1 MDTNNLY
8 VVQKPS
14 DSKFIIIEGE
24 SNAALLTFKLGY
36 DATYT
41 PFHKD
46 FDVFDDLQYACNKLG
61 LEYVPNQFVYVKSSM
76 CLNWPLCNTSLE
88 NKDIINNPHSVAP
101 CITKHLT
108 YDTLSPDTCLFTPF
122 IENHTIFLNINL
134 SLYGTYE
141 KDVSLILQKDILK
154 DFIGDV
160 LLVKIKQEGISMECK
175 THNTE
180 RIKVQSIC
188 EILQGSINDYDIYS
202 SKQDNIYLDLDLNL
216 RLVNH
221 LL

>member
-1 MDTNNLY
+1 MDTNDLY

-14 DSKFIIIEGE
+14 DSKFIIVKGE

-61 LEYVPNQFVYVKSSM
+61 LEYVPNQFVYVKSLM

-88 NKDIINNPHSVAP
+88 NKGIINNPYSIAP
-101 CITKHLT
+101 YITKHLT
-108 YDTLSPDTCLFTPF
+108 YDTLSTDTCLLTPF

-141 KDVSLILQKDILK
+141 KDVILILQRDIIQNFIKDIL
-154 DFIGDV
+154 
-160 LLVKIKQEGISMECK
+160 LVNIKKEGISMECK
-175 THNTE
+175 TPHTE

-188 EILQGSINDYDIYS
+188 EILQGSINECDIYS
-202 SKQDNIYLDLDLNL
+202 TKQDHLNLDLDL

>member
-24 SNAALLTFKLGY
+24 SNAARLTFKLGY